1 VAEVVK
7 RTTRTTWWAVGFTN
21 SLELVS
27 RDMEKNHGNTPP
39 DAPLRQAA
47 AVARRCGKIA
57 KGRSLRGGKV
67 TTEAIIHARC
77 VSNKDAV
84 TPASFHAF
92 IQNGILTNFPSVPAG
107 PRALAESVPMRIHTK

>member
-1 VAEVVK
+1 
-7 RTTRTTWWAVGFTN
+7 
-21 SLELVS
+21 
-27 RDMEKNHGNTPP
+27 
-39 DAPLRQAA
+39 
-47 AVARRCGKIA
+47 
-57 KGRSLRGGKV
+57 V